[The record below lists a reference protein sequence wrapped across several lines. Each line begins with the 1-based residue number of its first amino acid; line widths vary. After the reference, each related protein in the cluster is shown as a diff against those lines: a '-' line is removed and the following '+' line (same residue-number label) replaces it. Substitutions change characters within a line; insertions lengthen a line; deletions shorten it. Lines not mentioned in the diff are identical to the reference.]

1 MNYGRVSFS
10 NADAVDR
17 AIEQRSIVRPERR
30 HQFRIRRSE
39 PEAPKP
45 GERVCPGCDLIRTP
59 LEFRGFGQIE
69 RLCKSC
75 RDKGRA

>member
-30 HQFRIRRSE
+30 HAFRIRRPE
-39 PEAPKP
+39 PEPLP
-45 GERVCPGCDLIRTP
+45 PEGRICPGCNLRRTP
-59 LEFRGFGQIE
+59 LEFRGFDCIE

-75 RDKGRA
+75 RDKGRV